1 MDYNEIFKMRR
12 GKREYKGCELS
23 SPIYQQIVKEK
34 KKFERKNPGKK
45 WEPKLNGIGYQN
57 RGLVDAEH

>member
-1 MDYNEIFKMRR
+1 MRR

-34 KKFERKNPGKK
+34 KKFERRNPGKK